1 MNTVTYVYLIDR
13 EVTGKVVITK
23 KLDLV
28 MKGIL
33 LQNKIGNYA

>member
-1 MNTVTYVYLIDR
+1 MNEYSNIRIIDR
-13 EVTGKVVITK
+13 EVTGKVVIIK
-23 KLDLV
+23 HLDLV